1 MYTKS
6 RNLMEGRLKGE
17 NDTFHEEGAKRLENV
32 ESTGSNKGFFKLSS
46 FRIGR

>member
-1 MYTKS
+1 MK
-6 RNLMEGRLKGE
+6 GRLKGE
-17 NDTFHEEGAKRLENV
+17 NDTFHEEGAKAERLENV